1 MNSNYLDFDVAIEKY
16 FRKYLVA
23 EISAS
28 ANTVRNYRDTFI
40 LLLEYFQKKLGISP
54 EKISLEVIDRELI
67 CDFLNWLES
76 DLNCSVS
83 TRNHRY
89 ATLRSFFNYMMYLDP
104 IHLSQWKLICS
115 IKKKKGP
122 IGEMNYL
129 TVDGMKCLLEQIDT
143 ETLKGRRD
151 LTLLSLLY
159 NTGARVQELIDLTPN
174 SIRMVKP
181 FTVELFGKGSKKRI
195 VPIDESMQK
204 LLNRY
209 LDECGLKSAI
219 NQNSPL
225 FFNARHQKLTTP
237 GVTYV
242 IQKYADMARE
252 SHPELIPKKISPHCF
267 RHSKAMHLLQ
277 AECPLIYIRDLLG
290 HVSIMTTEVYA
301 RTDSLHKRKALESAY
316 EKVGI
321 TEPSLA
327 SWEKDPKLKAFL
339 KSLG

>member
-40 LLLEYFQKKLGISP
+40 LLLEYFQKILGISP

-209 LDECGLKSAI
+209 LDECGLKSTI

-277 AECPLIYIRDLLG
+277 AGCPLIYIRDLLG
-290 HVSIMTTEVYA
+290 HVSIMTTEVYCQN
-301 RTDSLHKRKALESAY
+301 
-316 EKVGI
+316 
-321 TEPSLA
+321 
-327 SWEKDPKLKAFL
+327 
-339 KSLG
+339 

>member
-28 ANTVRNYRDTFI
+28 ANTVRNYRDTFM

-89 ATLRSFFNYMMYLDP
+89 ATLRSFFNYMMFLDP
-104 IHLSQWKLICS
+104 THLSQWKLICS

-122 IGEMNYL
+122 IGEMNYM

-209 LDECGLKSAI
+209 LDEYGLKSVI

-237 GVTYV
+237 GVTYI

-267 RHSKAMHLLQ
+267 RHSKAVHLLQ
-277 AECPLIYIRDLLG
+277 AGCPLIYIRDLLG